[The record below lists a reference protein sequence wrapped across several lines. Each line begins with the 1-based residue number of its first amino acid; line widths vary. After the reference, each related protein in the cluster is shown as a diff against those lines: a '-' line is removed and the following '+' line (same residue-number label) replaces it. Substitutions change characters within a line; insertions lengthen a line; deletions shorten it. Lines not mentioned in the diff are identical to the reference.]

1 MCISISVLLEFILYA
16 ICVINNII
24 DSRELITF
32 ANELLFDFIVV
43 LRTFADVAL

>member
-1 MCISISVLLEFILYA
+1 MCISISVLQEFILYA

-32 ANELLFDFIVV
+32 TNELLFDFIV
-43 LRTFADVAL
+43 LLQTFASMAL